1 MTNKLI
7 TRGVE
12 SGLEFVIDGG
22 GAAIAADTTGDL
34 EIPFDCY
41 IEEVALLAD
50 QDGAIK
56 VDIWADTYGNFPP
69 TDTDTITGGNEPEI
83 AASGKKD
90 KDATLTGWT
99 RSLTKG
105 KTLRFNVD
113 SCTTITRV
121 TVSLKV
127 VKT

>member
-1 MTNKLI
+1 MTNKFI

-12 SGLEFVIDGG
+12 SALELVIDGG
-22 GAAIAADTTGDL
+22 GSAIVADTQGDV

-56 VDIWADTYGNFPP
+56 IDIWMDTYGNYPP
-69 TDTDTITGGNEPEI
+69 TNDDTITAGAEPEI
-83 AASGKKD
+83 AASGSKD
-90 KDATLTGWT
+90 KDTTLTGWT
-99 RSLTKG
+99 RELPKG
-105 KTLRFNVD
+105 RALRFNID

-121 TVSLKV
+121 VVSLKV
-127 VKT
+127 VRT

>member
-1 MTNKLI
+1 MTNKFI

-12 SGLEFVIDGG
+12 SALEFVFDGG
-22 GAAIAADTTGDL
+22 GSAIAVDTQGDV

-41 IEEVALLAD
+41 IEEAALLAD

-56 VDIWADTYGNFPP
+56 IDIWMDSYGNYPP
-69 TDTDTITGGNEPEI
+69 TNTDTITAGAEPEI

-90 KDATLTGWT
+90 KDTALTGWT

-105 KTLRFNVD
+105 RTLRFNVD

-121 TVSLKV
+121 VVSLKV
-127 VKT
+127 TRT